1 MHAGIG
7 ELDWHGSDG
16 HNRPVCVLANRPQKR
31 DTMGIPP
38 GRCSGKIRHKAMRGY
53 KRLRSALLSTF
64 VLASLGGALAGV
76 SYSSLLS

>member
-1 MHAGIG
+1 
-7 ELDWHGSDG
+7 
-16 HNRPVCVLANRPQKR
+16 
-31 DTMGIPP
+31 
-38 GRCSGKIRHKAMRGY
+38 MRGY